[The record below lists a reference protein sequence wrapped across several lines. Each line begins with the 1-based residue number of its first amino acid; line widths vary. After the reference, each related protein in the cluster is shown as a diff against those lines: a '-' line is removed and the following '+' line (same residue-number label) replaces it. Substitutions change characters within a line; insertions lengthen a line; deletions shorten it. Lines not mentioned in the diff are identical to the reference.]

1 MKSGEQKGMMQ
12 GLLVAVVFIG
22 AIYVG
27 YTYLMEEPEPLT
39 WEYPPG
45 ATPAPPGVP
54 GVPGA
59 PPAGPCVGLA
69 ATPTVTLETYD
80 RYNQGTAI
88 TTKNMYRK
96 VGGNTWTNVA
106 GTGTIQLSAGTEIE
120 LVFGIDSTDEVEEPP
135 GEHMYYTLP
144 CAETATLSVPVA
156 NDVDDTSHATITVFD
171 ENGATGAQAV
181 GAGDVKTVFID
192 ITGKYEYDLGNIDC
206 GETSNLL
213 IAKYNTTSIDDIE
226 VTGVTME
233 TPTKKSYT
241 VSTAGVPVGIAGAL
255 TATNFGLQGWE
266 LPVLESNSKYRVTYV
281 IDADDTENPGASDL
295 EWYIADSAHYLDNDD
310 NTIKCG
316 VEDEDQTDIG
326 LTGRISQTT
335 VIS

>member
-1 MKSGEQKGMMQ
+1 M
-12 GLLVAVVFIG
+12 GLLAAVVLVG
-22 AIYVG
+22 ALYIG
-27 YTYLMEEPEPLT
+27 YTTFMAEPEPLT
-39 WEYPPG
+39 WEMPPG

-54 GVPGA
+54 GV

-80 RYNQGTAI
+80 RYNMGTAI
-88 TTKNMYRK
+88 TTQNMYRK
-96 VGGNTWTNVA
+96 VGANTWTDVA
-106 GTGTIQLSAGTEIE
+106 GTGTIQLAAGTQIEI
-120 LVFGIDSTDEVEEPP
+120 VFGIDSNDEAEEPP
-135 GEHMYYTLP
+135 GPLMFYTLP
-144 CAETATLSVPVA
+144 CLETATLSVPVA
-156 NDVDDTSHATITVFD
+156 NDIDATGDASITVFD

-213 IAKYNTTSIDDIE
+213 IAKYNTTSIDDII

-233 TPTKKSYT
+233 TPSKKSFGAR
-241 VSTAGVPVGIAGAL
+241 SKGVPVGIAGAL
-255 TATNFGLQGWE
+255 TASNFGLQGWE

-281 IDADDTENPGASDL
+281 IDADDTENPDGDDL

-316 VEDEDQTDIG
+316 VEDEDRGDIG